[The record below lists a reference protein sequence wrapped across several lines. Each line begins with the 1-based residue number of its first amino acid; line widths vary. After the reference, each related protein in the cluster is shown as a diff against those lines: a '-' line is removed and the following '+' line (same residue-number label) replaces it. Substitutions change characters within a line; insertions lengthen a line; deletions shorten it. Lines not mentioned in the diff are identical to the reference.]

1 MPIKKKI
8 TTKKTSKPAAKKQ
21 TNIKKDDT
29 KPSSDLAKQKTV
41 SAKKD
46 FIYAVGRRK
55 SASARVRYYKKGSG
69 EIIVNNQ
76 NFKIYF
82 PYFTWQQIVTQ
93 PLEMSNKEKEGKI
106 VVKVKGGGKMG
117 QAESI
122 RLGITRV
129 LVQLDPDLRKTLK
142 KAGFLTRDPRVKE
155 RKKYGL
161 KRARRAPQ
169 WQKR

>member
-55 SASARVRYYKKGSG
+55 SDSARVRYYKKGSG

-82 PYFTWQQIVTQ
+82 LSLFQI
-93 PLEMSNKEKEGKI
+93 
-106 VVKVKGGGKMG
+106 
-117 QAESI
+117 
-122 RLGITRV
+122 
-129 LVQLDPDLRKTLK
+129 
-142 KAGFLTRDPRVKE
+142 
-155 RKKYGL
+155 Y
-161 KRARRAPQ
+161 
-169 WQKR
+169 